1 MSSNTN
7 TGSRNTMSLTAV
19 KTQMSQ
25 VANPAAERL
34 QALVQ
39 SKLTE
44 DRLGVVVDKLLSKA
58 ESGDTRA
65 LDYLLTIS
73 GMKPTA
79 PQQVTINN
87 FYEGDTENPETLVV
101 ERGEATPEM
110 QVTTYLSCAG
120 PSSAAMIADQI
131 GLPVD
136 QVIKILDNNP
146 RRFDVDGKLYRLK
159 KGR

>member
-1 MSSNTN
+1 M
-7 TGSRNTMSLTAV
+7 SRNTMSLTAI

-25 VANPAAERL
+25 TSNPAAERL
-34 QALVQ
+34 QELVQ
-39 SKLTE
+39 SKLTQE
-44 DRLGVVVDKLLSKA
+44 RLGVVVDKLLSKA

-65 LDYLLTIS
+65 LDYLLTIG
-73 GMKPTA
+73 GMKSTA

-87 FYEGDTENPETLVV
+87 FYEGESENPRTLVV
-101 ERGEATPEM
+101 EPGKATPEM

-120 PSSAAMIADQI
+120 PSSPVMIADQI

-136 QVIKILDNNP
+136 QVIKILDDNP

-159 KGR
+159 GHH

>member
-1 MSSNTN
+1 MRS
-7 TGSRNTMSLTAV
+7 GAMSLASVT
-19 KTQMSQ
+19 TQMSQ
-25 VANPAAERL
+25 LPSQSGAARL
-34 QALVQ
+34 QQLVT
-39 SKLTE
+39 SKLTD

-58 ESGDTRA
+58 EAGDTKA

-87 FYEGDTENPETLVV
+87 FYEGDPENPRTLVV
-101 ERGEATPEM
+101 SGEPGEATPEM
-110 QVTTYLSCAG
+110 KVTTYLSCAG
-120 PSSAAMIADQI
+120 PSSPEAIAGQVDV
-131 GLPVD
+131 PVD
-136 QVIKILDNNP
+136 QVIKILDDNP

>member
-1 MSSNTN
+1 M
-7 TGSRNTMSLTAV
+7 
-19 KTQMSQ
+19 
-25 VANPAAERL
+25 
-34 QALVQ
+34 
-39 SKLTE
+39 TE
-44 DRLGVVVDKLLSKA
+44 ERLGVVVDKLLTKA

-79 PQQVTINN
+79 PQHVTINN
-87 FYEGDTENPETLVV
+87 FYEGDAENPQTLVV

-120 PSSAAMIADQI
+120 PSSPEAIAGQI

-136 QVIKILDNNP
+136 QVIMILDDNP

-159 KGR
+159 GRH

>member
-1 MSSNTN
+1 
-7 TGSRNTMSLTAV
+7 
-19 KTQMSQ
+19 MSQ
-25 VANPAAERL
+25 VVNPAAERL

-44 DRLGVVVDKLLSKA
+44 ERLSVVVDKLLSKSEA
-58 ESGDTRA
+58 GDTRA

-87 FYEGDTENPETLVV
+87 FYEGDPENPRTLVV
-101 ERGEATPEM
+101 EPGEATPEM

-120 PSSAAMIADQI
+120 PSSPEAIASQI

-136 QVIKILDNNP
+136 QVIKILDDNP